1 MHSPAWEAELWTSFS
16 TQPYTF
22 NFLDLPTRSFFL
34 LHKDRKLSFLTL
46 GRVRSQTPVFG
57 CQSPFPKDVPPSST
71 HWCGTRACL
80 TRVTPREQIQLLFI
94 GLDRGERGPDQTDP
108 QGAGDSSGMHIFQ
121 SKNGSQPTSPA
132 QHQPFP
138 LFIPGLQGA
147 IAAHLPSQH
156 PHKGSSTAPLPGNG
170 ITRGTSEEEEK
181 VKSHRSI
188 RTKPRVT
195 FWGHLRISYL
205 CSILPYP
212 KSTGGFGSVEL

>member
-1 MHSPAWEAELWTSFS
+1 
-16 TQPYTF
+16 
-22 NFLDLPTRSFFL
+22 
-34 LHKDRKLSFLTL
+34 
-46 GRVRSQTPVFG
+46 
-57 CQSPFPKDVPPSST
+57 
-71 HWCGTRACL
+71 
-80 TRVTPREQIQLLFI
+80 
-94 GLDRGERGPDQTDP
+94 
-108 QGAGDSSGMHIFQ
+108 MHIFQ

-188 RTKPRVT
+188 RIKPRVM